1 MKPGYGLLTA
11 WLLPSPKV
19 ARTRL
24 DQRESVIATSYYLGH
39 PHMTDGGWGGQMESL
54 LGEDEGPRQD
64 HADRAAV
71 VQVPDSFAAGV
82 GGLSVH
88 EPSFPAR
95 VGAFLR
101 FSPVIE
107 AAQTAR
113 RREWPD
119 GSYDIVTLA
128 LTAIDLVVSRQGF
141 EAEATRADVVA
152 ALAELACLAAPDRP
166 TDEHQNVAAFV
177 VDALLNWQGHQAP
190 FRYVTSDYSSS
201 DDGHRRREVPFS
213 LLVERDHAA
222 RDENVLRATKD
233 AINALIGGLDFDV
246 EDEQVATELVLER
259 QLARNA
265 FEAALKSAERA
276 RLLSVGLAEE
286 LDRLIK
292 QTRRDLRV
300 VEQEWATAVPDRL
313 ETARQHIR
321 ERLNTE
327 RHLLAKVR
335 EALASAD
342 ANLLAAALRIAQLLE
357 ECQHRHES
365 LHQRVMATRG
375 VFLEE
380 QERQAF
386 RPPALITMPDP
397 QQQVLLPALELGQA
411 DVSALTERFLI
422 DMWGPQVPRLPR
434 LYRLIND
441 LWSRHDRSGTDDR
454 GEEDPELVD
463 PPPPLLRPE
472 IIEVAARAVENVG
485 LPARLS
491 TLLAACYEDAMATSR
506 IVCEQGAE
514 VLNLAVLWAFSP
526 EDADD
531 DGGRIADDLMVRVL
545 GQRTAVDTDGTPLQ
559 LPGWDGDDVIV
570 APDTDALA
578 TADPAPT
585 ATYSIRTR
593 TLKGLQ

>member
-1 MKPGYGLLTA
+1 
-11 WLLPSPKV
+11 
-19 ARTRL
+19 
-24 DQRESVIATSYYLGH
+24 
-39 PHMTDGGWGGQMESL
+39 MESL
-54 LGEDEGPRQD
+54 LGEGAGLRND
-64 HADRAAV
+64 HAKDGAA
-71 VQVPDSFAAGV
+71 VQVPNSFAAGAS
-82 GGLSVH
+82 GLSVY
-88 EPSFPAR
+88 ESSFPAR
-95 VGAFLR
+95 VAAFLR

-107 AAQTAR
+107 AAQAAR

-128 LTAIDLVVSRQGF
+128 LTAIDLVVSQQGF
-141 EAEATRADVVA
+141 EVEATRADVA
-152 ALAELACLAAPDRP
+152 ATLAQLACIAAPDRP
-166 TDEHQNVAAFV
+166 RDEHQDVAVFV
-177 VDALLNWQGHQAP
+177 VDALLNRQAHQTP
-190 FRYVTSDYSSS
+190 FRYVTSDYSSP
-201 DDGHRRREVPFS
+201 DDGHHQREVPFS
-213 LLVERDHAA
+213 LLVEHDHAA

-265 FEAALKSAERA
+265 FDAALKSAERA
-276 RLLSVGLAEE
+276 RLLSVGLAED

-292 QTRRDLRV
+292 RTRRDLRV
-300 VEQEWATAVPDRL
+300 VEEEWATAVPDHL

-342 ANLLAAALRIAQLLE
+342 TKLLATALRIAQLLE

-365 LHQRVMATRG
+365 LHQRVIAARG

-386 RPPALITMPDP
+386 RAPALNTMPDP
-397 QQQVLLPALELGQA
+397 QQQVLLPALDLGRVDA
-411 DVSALTERFLI
+411 SALTERFLI

-434 LYRLIND
+434 LYRLVND
-441 LWSRHDRSGTDDR
+441 LWSRHTRPGAEDR
-454 GEEDPELVD
+454 GEEDPELAD

-472 IIEVAARAVENVG
+472 IIDVAVRAVENVG
-485 LPARLS
+485 LPTRLS
-491 TLLAACYEDAMATSR
+491 TLIAACYEDAEAPSPDVR
-506 IVCEQGAE
+506 QQGAE

-545 GQRTAVDTDGTPLQ
+545 GLRTAADTDGTPLQ

-570 APDTDALA
+570 APDSDALA
-578 TADPAPT
+578 TANPAQLPGT
-585 ATYSIRTR
+585 VPVSPCPRTCSEPR
-593 TLKGLQ
+593 